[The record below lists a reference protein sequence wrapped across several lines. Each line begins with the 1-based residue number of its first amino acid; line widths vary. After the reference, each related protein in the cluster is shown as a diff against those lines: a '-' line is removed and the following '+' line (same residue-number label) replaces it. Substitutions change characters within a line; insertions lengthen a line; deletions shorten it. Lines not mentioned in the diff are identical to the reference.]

1 MTMAA
6 IRIQT
11 EEVFIPVEIGEVE
24 LKFMVDD
31 ESLNRL
37 DGATEIFEKK
47 GKEIDEKVKAGKL
60 SKEKEFEATKG
71 FVKESYDYLLGEGAF
86 DAVYEQTPALQSVVK
101 YFIDIGEGLSEELKA
116 RGIDS
121 KQSEK
126 MKKYI
131 GDNKEKKNK
140 NK

>member
-1 MTMAA
+1 MAA

-47 GKEIDEKVKAGKL
+47 GKEIDDKVKAGKL
-60 SKEKEFEATKG
+60 SKEKEFEATKD
-71 FVKESYDYLLGEGAF
+71 FVKESYDYLFEEGSF
-86 DAVYEQTPALQSVVK
+86 DAIYKQTPSLQSVVK